1 MEIINIPKGT
11 GKTDKLIEIAKE
23 KGYPIIVAS
32 KGAEVNINN
41 KAYLKY
47 GHFNGVTVFTVHDFM
62 YNTNGLFTKDTK
74 VLVDDIEN
82 VLQAFVGFE
91 IDTATCSIP
100 FSKEEE
106 IK

>member
-1 MEIINIPKGT
+1 MNIINIPKGT

-23 KGYPIIVAS
+23 KDYPIIVAT
-32 KGAEVNINN
+32 AADENNIKN

-47 GHFNGVTVFTVHDFM
+47 GHFNGIKVFTVHDFM
-62 YNTNGLFTKDTK
+62 YNTNGLFTRDTK
-74 VLVDDIEN
+74 VLVDDVDK

-100 FSKEEE
+100 MGDSEEKE
-106 IK
+106 